1 MKSLL
6 AENGIIENQDYT
18 VRMNSAQSEMS
29 NIPALI
35 DLAKND
41 KAGLLITFH
50 APVLYNAIQKAPELK
65 KVFAIVSNP
74 FVLGGG
80 KSDTDHLP
88 NLCGMYFKSPIDGL
102 LDLIKEAS
110 PKIKKIGVVFTIG
123 EDESVAYK
131 DELANIAKSKH
142 IEIVSQGYATM
153 NEIVDA
159 VNSLITKKIDALIHI
174 PDAND
179 ERTLVVLSKLS
190 ETKKIPMFGLIG
202 DPNLKAVISYSA
214 GGKEVKQRFASIVL
228 RVLKG
233 EDINSMPFDNTE
245 TIQKRIKIDKK
256 TAKNIGFK
264 IPDSIMKK
272 ADQIIE

>member
-1 MKSLL
+1 MLKKFFISLFYCMFFLSLASCSKPAAEQQQPPAEQTAPAQKSPLKIDVVSFEDDNKDDTYVTEYITVMKSLL

-131 DELANIAKSKH
+131 DE
-142 IEIVSQGYATM
+142 
-153 NEIVDA
+153 
-159 VNSLITKKIDALIHI
+159 
-174 PDAND
+174 
-179 ERTLVVLSKLS
+179 
-190 ETKKIPMFGLIG
+190 IG
-202 DPNLKAVISYSA
+202 RAHV
-214 GGKEVKQRFASIVL
+214 
-228 RVLKG
+228 
-233 EDINSMPFDNTE
+233 
-245 TIQKRIKIDKK
+245 
-256 TAKNIGFK
+256 
-264 IPDSIMKK
+264 
-272 ADQIIE
+272 